1 MIFHERESKVSSVI
15 QETLSSIRT
24 VQAFAREDDEIKRFT
39 GIASESAEANLR
51 MTREQVMFGF
61 VAGMITAAGMAAMIG
76 IAGYRVLMGELTVGR
91 LFVFIT
97 YVGMLYGPMST
108 ISNLSASIQSA
119 IAPFNRV
126 VEFLRANLVIRDL
139 PKARPLVECRGVVRF
154 ENVTFGYDE
163 AKPVLKD
170 LDFEARP
177 GQTIALVGA
186 TGSGKSTLLS
196 LLLRFYDPQGG
207 RVLVDGVDVRE
218 FQYRSLRKKIAVV
231 PQEPVL
237 FSSSVRENIA
247 YGRPNATLEQI
258 VAAAKQAEAHE
269 FISAMEN
276 GYETTIGERGST
288 LSGGQRQ
295 RLALARAFLKDSPIL
310 ILDEP
315 TAALDTETEA
325 AVLTALRRLRE
336 GRTVLIV
343 AHRLVTVRDA
353 TEVFVMEDGRI
364 AERGTHDQLL
374 ARQGHYARLVQLQ
387 FSDETKSA

>member
-1 MIFHERESKVSSVI
+1 M
-15 QETLSSIRT
+15 
-24 VQAFAREDDEIKRFT
+24 
-39 GIASESAEANLR
+39 
-51 MTREQVMFGF
+51 
-61 VAGMITAAGMAAMIG
+61 
-76 IAGYRVLMGELTVGR
+76 
-91 LFVFIT
+91 
-97 YVGMLYGPMST
+97 
-108 ISNLSASIQSA
+108 
-119 IAPFNRV
+119 
-126 VEFLRANLVIRDL
+126 
-139 PKARPLVECRGVVRF
+139 
-154 ENVTFGYDE
+154 
-163 AKPVLKD
+163 
-170 LDFEARP
+170 
-177 GQTIALVGA
+177 
-186 TGSGKSTLLS
+186 
-196 LLLRFYDPQGG
+196 
-207 RVLVDGVDVRE
+207 LVDGVDVRE

>member
-1 MIFHERESKVSSVI
+1 M
-15 QETLSSIRT
+15 
-24 VQAFAREDDEIKRFT
+24 
-39 GIASESAEANLR
+39 
-51 MTREQVMFGF
+51 
-61 VAGMITAAGMAAMIG
+61 
-76 IAGYRVLMGELTVGR
+76 
-91 LFVFIT
+91 
-97 YVGMLYGPMST
+97 
-108 ISNLSASIQSA
+108 
-119 IAPFNRV
+119 
-126 VEFLRANLVIRDL
+126 
-139 PKARPLVECRGVVRF
+139 
-154 ENVTFGYDE
+154 
-163 AKPVLKD
+163 
-170 LDFEARP
+170 
-177 GQTIALVGA
+177 
-186 TGSGKSTLLS
+186 LS
-196 LLLRFYDPQGG
+196 LLLRFYDPQQG

-218 FQYRSLRKKIAVV
+218 FQYRSLRQQIAVV

-247 YGRPNATLEQI
+247 YGRPEATIEQI

-269 FISAMEN
+269 FILAMEK

-325 AVLTALRRLRE
+325 TVLTALRRLRE

-374 ARQGHYARLVQLQ
+374 ARHGHYAHLVQLQ